1 MEKKTYSILSGDT
14 WEVEANSAK
23 EALEKFEA
31 WAESNVCPC
40 NEEDCDCVR
49 FGEASSILLDA
60 DPEDPKA

>member
-14 WEVEANSAK
+14 WEVEADSSK
-23 EALEKFEA
+23 QALEKFEA

-40 NEEDCDCVR
+40 KIEDCDCVR

-60 DPEDPKA
+60 DPEDPEA